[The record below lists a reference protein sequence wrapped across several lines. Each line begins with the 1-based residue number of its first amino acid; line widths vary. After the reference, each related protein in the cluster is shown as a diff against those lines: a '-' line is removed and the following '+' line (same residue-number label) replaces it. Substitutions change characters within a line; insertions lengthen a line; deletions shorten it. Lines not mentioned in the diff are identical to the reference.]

1 MAADAQLMTADELLL
16 LPSGR
21 WRYEIVRGELRRM
34 SPSGHTHGK
43 VAMRVGAR
51 LAAFVEAQG
60 LGEAYAA
67 ETGFILQRS
76 PDTVLAPDAA
86 FVTTE
91 TLRATSLTD
100 RGYFPGAPTLA
111 VEVISPDENRR
122 EVAAKVAQWIAAGRH
137 AVVVLNPRTSVAT
150 VHRPNAEVVTL
161 GVTDCL
167 SLPDLLPGWS
177 LALNEI
183 FR

>member
-1 MAADAQLMTADELLL
+1 MAGVNHAGEREAGPFQRADSIL
-16 LPSGR
+16 
-21 WRYEIVRGELRRM
+21 GE
-34 SPSGHTHGK
+34 TY
-43 VAMRVGAR
+43 
-51 LAAFVEAQG
+51 AFV
-60 LGEAYAA
+60 
-67 ETGFILQRS
+67 
-76 PDTVLAPDAA
+76 A
-86 FVTTE
+86 F
-91 TLRATSLTD
+91 
-100 RGYFPGAPTLA
+100 
-111 VEVISPDENRR
+111 ENRR
-122 EVAAKVAQWIAAGRH
+122 EVAAKVAQWIAAGTH